1 MDKKKLQDIKEA
13 KKKIVEGS
21 LTIWNARLDALAER
35 GNIRDLI
42 NYIGGPVVDD
52 SWTNICGCPEPDSPV
67 CFCSCPPDNSE
78 DLYYHINEMGRKIN
92 LILENIDDLRNNF
105 KK

>member
-1 MDKKKLQDIKEA
+1 MDKKQLQDIKEA

-42 NYIGGPVVDD
+42 NYVGRSVDD
-52 SWTNICGCPEPDSPV
+52 VSWTNICGCPEPDSPV
-67 CFCSCPPDNSE
+67 CFCGCPPDDNE
-78 DLYYHINEMGRKIN
+78 HLYNHINEMGRKIN
-92 LILENIDDLRNNF
+92 LILENINDIKSNF